1 MVVAVDQMI
10 VIRDKVDLLLILLVD
25 QVVVEHKEG
34 QHHLSVVLAELTA
47 TLVELLVPSI
57 GVVAVAV
64 LVNLHKMHPVH
75 QHQLLI
81 TTM

>member
-1 MVVAVDQMI
+1 VAAVVDQTMA
-10 VIRDKVDLLLILLVD
+10 VRDKVEILLILLVD
-25 QVVVEHKEG
+25 QAAVEHKEE
-34 QHHLSVVLAELTA
+34 QHHLTVALAELTA
-47 TLVELLVPSI
+47 TPVELLVPSI